1 MDFAPETRHCDRMA
15 ARTGRAEWDG
25 DLQTGAGL
33 LTVGEDAWTEQYSFR
48 SRFEDASGTNA
59 EELIAAA
66 HASCF
71 SMALVHV
78 MGQEGYAPRSVQT
91 SARVYLR
98 NVDGLPTIARI
109 DLETEG
115 DVPDMDAH
123 VFANYAERAKAG
135 CAVSRALVGVRVIN
149 VKARFVG

>member
-1 MDFAPETRHCDRMA
+1 MA
-15 ARTGRAEWDG
+15 ARKGRAEWDG

-71 SMALVHV
+71 NMALVHV
-78 MGQEGYAPRSVQT
+78 MGQDGYEPRSVRT

-109 DLETEG
+109 DLDTDG
-115 DVPDMDAH
+115 DVPGMDTA
-123 VFANYAERAKAG
+123 VFAGYAEQAKAG
-135 CAVSRALVGVRVIN
+135 CAVSRALAGVPEIN
-149 VKARFVG
+149 VKAQFVG

>member
-1 MDFAPETRHCDRMA
+1 MA

-33 LTVGEDAWTEQYSFR
+33 LTVGEDAWTEQYSLR

-71 SMALVHV
+71 TMALVHV
-78 MGQEGYAPRSVQT
+78 MGQEGYEPRSVRT

-115 DVPDMDAH
+115 DVPGMDAP
-123 VFANYAERAKAG
+123 VFAEYAERAKAG
-135 CAVSRALVGVRVIN
+135 CAVSRALAGVREIN
-149 VKARFVG
+149 VKAQFVAT